1 MSGRKETE
9 EVVKLSYFADIG
21 KAIASAANL
30 TETMRA
36 IMDKIGEIFAP
47 TYWSILLRDLKTGEL
62 EFSMVVGSGVED
74 LKGVRL
80 PRGKGIAG
88 WIAENGEPLMIED
101 VGRDSRFESGIDEQ
115 TQFTTKSIIGVPLK
129 TQRRVFGVIEL
140 INALEKAPFTAYDLK
155 ILSTIGDFAAIA
167 IEKVYY
173 LTAYRRMAT
182 TDALTGVYNRRSFD
196 SFFDRELE
204 KTRRKSTVMSLLMVD
219 IDDFKEI
226 NDRHGHEAGDR
237 ALIRVAETLKNNT
250 RKVDYV
256 CRYGGDEFVVLMPD
270 TTRQAAER
278 IRDRIVDRIEA
289 DNTTVDV
296 QVSLSLGLQDS
307 AETDLTELLASADRA
322 MYRSKG
328 KKPTHPLSDIGSG
341 IGVLLDE
348 ESGTTSK

>member
-1 MSGRKETE
+1 MIRQNDTE

-21 KAIASAANL
+21 KAIASAPNL
-30 TETMRA
+30 TETIRA
-36 IMDKIGEIFAP
+36 IMGKIGEIFAP

-80 PRGKGIAG
+80 PRGTGIAG
-88 WIAENGEPLMIED
+88 WIAENGRPLIIED
-101 VGRDSRFESGIDEQ
+101 VRRDPRFESTIDEQ
-115 TQFTTKSIIGVPLK
+115 TEFTTKSIIGVPLK
-129 TQRRVFGVIEL
+129 TQKRVFGVIEL

-173 LTAYRRMAT
+173 LTAFRRMAG

-196 SFFDRELE
+196 SFFERELE

-226 NDRHGHEAGDR
+226 NDRYGHEAGDR

-270 TTRQAAER
+270 TTRDAAER
-278 IRDRIVDRIEA
+278 IRDRILDRIQA
-289 DNTTVDV
+289 DNAGLEVP
-296 QVSLSLGLQDS
+296 LSISVGLQDS
-307 AETDLTELLASADRA
+307 AETDLTDLLSSADRA
-322 MYRSKG
+322 MYRDKA
-328 KKPTHPLSDIGSG
+328 KKPTQPLSDIGSG
-341 IGVLLDE
+341 IGALLDE
-348 ESGTTSK
+348 ESGST